1 MGLTDDFVAALQR
14 TGDIAG
20 NSYLRLL
27 YDSVKA
33 VEIASSSSATLR
45 QYVKILLKLVSHE
58 NFALDSRA
66 TNEFAQ
72 ILGEGHFYVL
82 CMEKGITLK
91 RVSKSQNRTP
101 DFCCENDA
109 LKIFFEIKTLSVVQG
124 DWGIKNTLEDA
135 LNARIEI
142 EAQLKSGKRVASAI
156 SVVQPYGDKPYRSGT
171 IFAVID
177 TLLEK
182 ARNNIK
188 LEQYAN
194 PHTFLVMNLC
204 LIPPFRT
211 DNCVLCPA
219 YSDIYTDG
227 TNLTGDLWAIA
238 FGRPDTVINEMPEF
252 EGKPSEDKLLD
263 KCGILADPDYNSI
276 AGLLFIIHPLSK
288 RPDIWGLL
296 RSRDL
301 KRWENENPDVM
312 QTVFTLIGQNWNDD
326 ADTNKLNLCGPEE

>member
-20 NSYLRLL
+20 SSYLRLL

-45 QYVKILLKLVSHE
+45 QYVKILFKLVSHE

-72 ILGEGHFYVL
+72 ILGEAHFYAL
-82 CMEKGITLK
+82 CMEKGITLR
-91 RVSKSQNRTP
+91 RVRETLNRTP
-101 DFCCENDA
+101 DFCFETGA
-109 LKIFFEIKTLSVVQG
+109 IKIFFEVKTLSVVHG
-124 DWGIKNTLEDA
+124 DRGIKDALEDA

-142 EAQLKSGKRVASAI
+142 EAQLKSEKRVASA
-156 SVVQPYGDKPYRSGT
+156 VTVLQPYGDKPYRSGT

-182 ARNNIK
+182 SRNNIK

-194 PHTFLVMNLC
+194 PYTFLVINLC

-211 DNCVLCPA
+211 ENCVLCPA

-238 FGRPDTVINEMPEF
+238 FGRPDTIIHEMPEF
-252 EGKPSEDKLLD
+252 EGKPSEDRLLG
-263 KCGILADPDYNSI
+263 KCGILVDPDYSDV

-288 RPDIWGLL
+288 KPDILGLL
-296 RSRDL
+296 RSREL
-301 KRWENENPDVM
+301 KRWENESPDVM
-312 QTVFTLIGQNWNDD
+312 HTVFTLIGQNWNDD